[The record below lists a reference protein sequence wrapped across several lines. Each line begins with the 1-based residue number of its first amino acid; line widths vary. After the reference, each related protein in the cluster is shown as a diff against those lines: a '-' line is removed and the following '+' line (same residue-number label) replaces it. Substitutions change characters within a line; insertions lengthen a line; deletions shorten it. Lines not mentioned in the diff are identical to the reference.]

1 MVTYACEKCNRTF
14 LQKSHFDDHQS
25 RKRPC
30 KKDNTIE
37 ALVEKKVKD
46 ALAQKID
53 LKPATIETYKK
64 DTMDYSKKTR
74 EELIAVCKE
83 KGIKGYSGKKKDEI
97 VKMVKGGVDI
107 RQDVIHS
114 TAAQQME
121 IIKPFMKWVGGKT
134 QIINN
139 VIELFPKEM
148 NNYHEP
154 FLGGGSVLLALLTQK
169 SNGTIMISG
178 KIYAS
183 DINSNLIGL
192 YKNIQSNP
200 DAFITEI
207 KKLIS
212 EFSKCKGNIVNRK
225 ASTIEEALT
234 SPESYYFWIRSR
246 FNSLS
251 KEERTTIT
259 ASAMML
265 FMNKTCF
272 RGVYREGPN
281 GFNVP
286 FGNNKN
292 PSIIDEGH
300 IRYVSTL
307 IKDVVFSNST
317 FSDSLEK
324 VVSGD
329 FVYLDPPYAPE
340 NDTSF
345 VSYTSDGFN
354 LDNHK
359 MLFKLCADMKAKN
372 VKMLMSNSEVKL
384 VKDAF
389 PPQAYT
395 TKIINCRRAI
405 NSKEPDA
412 RTNEVLIIN

>member
-1 MVTYACEKCNRTF
+1 MVTYACENCNRTF
-14 LQKSHFDDHQS
+14 SQKSHFDDHQS

-37 ALVEKKVKD
+37 ALVEKKVKE
-46 ALAQKID
+46 ALTQKID
-53 LKPATIETYKK
+53 LKPMTIETTKK
-64 DTMDYSKKTR
+64 DIMDYSKKTR

-83 KGIKGYSGKKKDEI
+83 KGIKGYSGKKKDDI
-97 VKMVKGGVDI
+97 VKMVKGGTPLADP
-107 RQDVIHS
+107 S
-114 TAAQQME
+114 PQME
-121 IIKPFMKWVGGKT
+121 IVKPFMKWVGGKT
-134 QIINN
+134 QIVNN

-200 DAFITEI
+200 DAFITEM
-207 KKLIS
+207 KKLMG

-251 KEERTTIT
+251 KEERATIT

-286 FGNNKN
+286 FGNYKN
-292 PSIIDEGH
+292 PSIIDEDH
-300 IRYVSTL
+300 IKYISTL
-307 IKDVVFSNST
+307 IKDVVFCNCS
-317 FSDSLEK
+317 FSDSLKK

-359 MLFKLCADMKAKN
+359 TLFKLCADMKAKN

-389 PPQAYT
+389 PPQEYT